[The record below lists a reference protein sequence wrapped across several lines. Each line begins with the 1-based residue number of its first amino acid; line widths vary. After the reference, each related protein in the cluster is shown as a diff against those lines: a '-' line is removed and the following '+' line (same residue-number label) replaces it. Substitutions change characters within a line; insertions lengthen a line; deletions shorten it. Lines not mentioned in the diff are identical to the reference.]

1 MPQIAVQE
9 VVSQV
14 AALLDAEGSEH
25 YTFDQDY
32 MPNINGVQDQV
43 VTLVDPV
50 FGKRKFSEEGFRELN
65 FTACFQANA
74 WGGIDIDT
82 LLLQGGGSG
91 QWDVAHKLWTVLA
104 VYPEFD
110 YTAPS
115 GQTLPNTD
123 ITPLQAN
130 PATSMAR
137 PDVRFAEPTK
147 AAKRTTQEKAAL
159 DKLNIFAPGNNTL
172 VGDLKE
178 WSYFFGDT
186 NRASTNPVP
195 TRMLFVRPFVA
206 GTKPVV
212 AVSYLKVPNR
222 VTTIDDNLE
231 WPDSMRDL
239 FVQAVYRRMSF
250 KQGDGT
256 TAYTLGTAELTS
268 LLQALT

>member
-9 VVSQV
+9 VVDQV

-32 MPNINGVQDQV
+32 KPNINGVQDQI

-65 FTACFQANA
+65 FTGCAQTDA

-82 LLLQGGGSG
+82 LLLQGGGFG
-91 QWDVAHKLWTVLA
+91 QWNVAHKLWTVLA

-110 YTAPS
+110 YGS
-115 GQTLPNTD
+115 GANQFLPNTG
-123 ITPLQAN
+123 IAPLVSTPPQ
-130 PATSMAR
+130 SMAR
-137 PDVRFAEPTK
+137 PDIRFARATK

-159 DKLNIFAPGNNTL
+159 DRKNIFAPGNLTL
-172 VGDLKE
+172 TGDLKE
-178 WSYFFGDT
+178 WSYFFGDAH
-186 NRASTNPVP
+186 RSSTTPVP
-195 TRMLFVRPFVA
+195 QRMLYVSPMPA
-206 GTKPVV
+206 NKIVV
-212 AVSYLKVPNR
+212 AIAYLKVPNQ
-222 VTTIDDNLE
+222 VTLITDSLE

-250 KQGDGT
+250 KQGDNT
-256 TAYTLGTAELTS
+256 TAYQLGTAELTS
-268 LLQALT
+268 LLQAIT